1 MTKRILAL
9 LLAALCLLLAACGK
23 QETAAATDGNG
34 LGEKAEFV
42 KEDYDLDWDKRLD
55 ENLQWKNKGDV
66 E

>member
-1 MTKRILAL
+1 MNEQDKQLTNQIVSSLVNNMMNLCEPNPILKML
-9 LLAALCLLLAACGK
+9 F
-23 QETAAATDGNG
+23 
-34 LGEKAEFV
+34 EKEFV